1 MIFLYS
7 IIIRLVNS
15 HEARD
20 YKIEVEAMATKGP
33 KTRKNYVCFSD
44 GQGATTIILL
54 PIAFEGVLSR
64 VWIFRVFELSIL
76 KHPNDSN
83 MLL

>member
-15 HEARD
+15 HESRD

-44 GQGATTIILL
+44 GQAATTI
-54 PIAFEGVLSR
+54 
-64 VWIFRVFELSIL
+64 
-76 KHPNDSN
+76 
-83 MLL
+83 

>member
-44 GQGATTIILL
+44 GQAATTI
-54 PIAFEGVLSR
+54 
-64 VWIFRVFELSIL
+64 
-76 KHPNDSN
+76 
-83 MLL
+83 